1 MSIAPASTIL
11 NAPAEPQALPQLH
24 QNITAMVLTLDVEEL
39 DRSVKFY
46 SDMFGFTELA
56 KERAGR
62 RLECRLLQSSR
73 IPGIVLRLRR
83 TLGKRIMATQPGSV
97 SRISLPWP
105 TLDADVATTFASLV
119 RVAEPSMVEG
129 KAVSITIRDPDG
141 YVIELFTQLRE
152 ML

>member
-1 MSIAPASTIL
+1 
-11 NAPAEPQALPQLH
+11 
-24 QNITAMVLTLDVEEL
+24 MVLTLDVEEL